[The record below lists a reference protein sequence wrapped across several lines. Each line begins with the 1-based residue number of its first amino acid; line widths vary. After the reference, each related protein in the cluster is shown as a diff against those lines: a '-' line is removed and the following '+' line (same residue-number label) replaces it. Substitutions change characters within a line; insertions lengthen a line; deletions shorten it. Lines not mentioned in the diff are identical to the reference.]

1 MDNSFSFSQF
11 ITRFPNDDACLEEIK
26 RLRYPNGIRCII
38 CNKTTMHYRLQG
50 RKAYSCKYCR
60 NQIYPLAGTIFEK
73 TSTSLRVWF
82 YCMFLLTQTRADI
95 SVKQLQQELG
105 VTYKTA
111 WRMYTSMKTLMQQ
124 NGEDLLVRS
133 DEEGNKVRR
142 WTFFDKLEITFVEKS
157 TTSEES

>member
-1 MDNSFSFSQF
+1 
-11 ITRFPNDDACLEEIK
+11 
-26 RLRYPNGIRCII
+26 
-38 CNKTTMHYRLQG
+38 
-50 RKAYSCKYCR
+50 
-60 NQIYPLAGTIFEK
+60 
-73 TSTSLRVWF
+73 
-82 YCMFLLTQTRADI
+82 MFLLTQTRADI